1 MHACLCLYYKFGTL
15 MSVSINSNWYLLVYN
30 IQPIFLK
37 QNEITVTMFQMNKNS
52 IQHFIAITILS
63 VCTYI
68 EIFIDI

>member
-1 MHACLCLYYKFGTL
+1 
-15 MSVSINSNWYLLVYN
+15 MSVNINSNWYVLAYN

-52 IQHFIAITILS
+52 MQHCNAITILS

>member
-1 MHACLCLYYKFGTL
+1 
-15 MSVSINSNWYLLVYN
+15 MSVNINSNWYLLAYN

-37 QNEITVTMFQMNKNS
+37 QNEITVTMLQMNKNS
-52 IQHFIAITILS
+52 IQHFNAITILS